1 MSKATLASRRKEAGS
16 ATVQLLV
23 YGLAGWVLLTALLRL
38 LPIYIEHRTIISLLE
53 TTINEYD
60 SRDDTK
66 YRLREKLKSAWTV
79 NGIDQVDVDKVRIE
93 RNRSGLTLSL
103 TYDVRFP
110 LITNISGVWSFDTT
124 LSTE

>member
-1 MSKATLASRRKEAGS
+1 MSKATLASGHKEAGS

-79 NGIDQVDVDKVRIE
+79 NGIDQVDVDKVRIQ